1 MVELDAPIPRRHA
14 LRIIGTG
21 ALVTGAGVVV
31 AACGSAA
38 TASPGQAAWVP
49 VDVDLASVPV
59 GTPTSISLSVPA
71 TDGQPA
77 IQTSTWLI
85 RDDASTVTVYDPR
98 CTHQSCAY
106 AWSAADDRFDCF
118 CHKAAFAKDGAVLFG
133 PPPRPLDQLPTRTT
147 EGRLEVEVP
156 AGFSAPTEST

>member
-1 MVELDAPIPRRHA
+1 MVDLGAPIPRRHA
-14 LRIIGTG
+14 LRIIGGG
-21 ALVTGAGVVV
+21 ALVTGAGAVV

-38 TASPGQAAWVP
+38 TASPGQTVWVP
-49 VDVDLASVPV
+49 VDVDLASVP
-59 GTPTSISLSVPA
+59 A
-71 TDGQPA
+71 GQPA

-106 AWSAADDRFDCF
+106 AWSAADERFDCY
-118 CHKAAFAKDGAVLFG
+118 CHKAAFAKDGTVLFG
-133 PPPRPLDQLPTRTT
+133 PPPRPLDQLPTRTA
-147 EGRLEVEVP
+147 EGHLEVEVP